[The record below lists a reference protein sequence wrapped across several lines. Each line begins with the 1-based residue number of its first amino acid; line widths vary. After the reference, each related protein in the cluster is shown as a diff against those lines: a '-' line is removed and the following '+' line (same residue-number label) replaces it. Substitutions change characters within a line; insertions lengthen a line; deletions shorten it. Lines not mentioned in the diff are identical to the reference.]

1 MLDLIKQLINKD
13 GLDTEARHAPLIH
26 RRMYLYN
33 VMRRHGMI
41 YENIGEYFNRDHA
54 TVMHGIKRYKYL
66 MEVKDEVLL
75 TDIEYYQTLFL
86 HKDGTKKEY
95 NLEEDVRKATTLG
108 GLNIIKRR
116 LENNLY

>member
-1 MLDLIKQLINKD
+1 MLDLIKKLIKKD
-13 GLDTEARHAPLIH
+13 GLNTESRHAPLIN

-41 YENIGEYFNRDHA
+41 YEEIGKYFNRDHA
-54 TVMHGIKRYKYL
+54 TVMHGVRRYKYL

-86 HKDGTKKEY
+86 DKDGTKKEY
-95 NLEEDVRKATTLG
+95 NLEEDVRKVTTIG

-116 LENNLY
+116 LDNNLY